1 MNTSKIIF
9 TLIALFTSAA
19 AFAGTPPPT
28 PVPFDP
34 VSALV
39 LGAGGVYIGKKL
51 LKKSNTSE

>member
-1 MNTSKIIF
+1 MTTSKIIF
-9 TLIALFTSAA
+9 TVITLFTSMA
-19 AFAGTPPPT
+19 AFAVTPPPT

-51 LKKSNTSE
+51 LKKKE

>member
-1 MNTSKIIF
+1 MTTRIILTLSAIF
-9 TLIALFTSAA
+9 TSIA
-19 AFAGTPPPT
+19 AFALTPPPT

-51 LKKSNTSE
+51 LKKKE